1 MTTAAETERRPVSK
15 TGRRR
20 RPRAPQPGRA
30 WLSVPVVIYLS
41 VLLVLPIV
49 LIAAYSVGLLTNT
62 PYPPV
67 HYSWDNWR
75 EFLPDKWLSLDTYLP
90 LRPTSSVYYDR
101 FKISIMITLLVSVS
115 AVILAYPLAYFLAFV
130 ARRHRYTL
138 LLVMLAPFFTSY
150 LLRVYAWSVIL
161 PAHGTLNSLLERI
174 GLVDSNHPLT
184 FFYHSK
190 FAIGLVLAYS
200 WIPFVAL
207 PIFVVLD
214 NLDRRLL
221 EAAQDLGANR
231 FLAFIKV
238 TLPLSLPG
246 VIAAFVF
253 VLIPTT
259 GEYITPYL
267 VGGPDDSMFGNFIYD
282 AFATSNRWNFGAVL
296 SLWLMMVVLVL
307 IALSARYLTAD
318 LRGERT

>member
-1 MTTAAETERRPVSK
+1 VTTVDTKRWPAVVA
-15 TGRRR
+15 GRRT
-20 RPRAPQPGRA
+20 PRPGRA
-30 WLSVPVVIYLS
+30 WLGVPVVLYLTT
-41 VLLVLPIV
+41 LLVLPIV
-49 LIAAYSVGLLTNT
+49 LIALYSVGLITNT

-75 EFLPDKWLSLDTYLP
+75 EFLPGHWLSWKTYAP
-90 LRPTSSVYYDR
+90 LRATSSVYFDR

-115 AVILAYPLAYFLAFV
+115 AVVLAYPLAYFLAFV

-161 PAHGTLNSLLERI
+161 PGHGTLNSVLESA
-174 GLVDSNHPLT
+174 GLVDSEHPLT

-214 NLDRRLL
+214 NLDDRLM

-231 FLAFIKV
+231 FVTFLRV
-238 TLPLSLPG
+238 TLPLSLTG

-267 VGGPDDSMFGNFIYD
+267 VGGPDDSMFGNFIFD
-282 AFATSNRWNFGAVL
+282 AFATSNRWNFGSVL
-296 SLWLMMVVLVL
+296 SLWLMFVVLGLV
-307 IALSARYLTAD
+307 ALSARYLTAD
-318 LRGERT
+318 LRGDRA

>member
-1 MTTAAETERRPVSK
+1 MTTSVETKRRPA
-15 TGRRR
+15 TTAGRRI
-20 RPRAPQPGRA
+20 PQPGRA
-30 WLSVPVVIYLS
+30 WLGAPVVLYL
-41 VLLVLPIV
+41 VALMVLPIV
-49 LIAAYSVGLLTNT
+49 LIALYSVGLITNT

-67 HYSWDNWR
+67 HYSWADWR
-75 EFLPDKWLSLDTYLP
+75 SFFPGHYLDWRTYAP
-90 LRPTSSVYYDR
+90 LKTTPSIYFDR

-115 AVILAYPLAYFLAFV
+115 AVLLAYPLAYYLAFV
-130 ARRHRYTL
+130 ARRQRYTL

-161 PAHGTLNSLLERI
+161 PGHGTLNSVLESA
-174 GLVDSNHPLT
+174 GLVDRNHPLT

-207 PIFVVLD
+207 PVFVVLD
-214 NLDRRLL
+214 NLDGRLL

-231 FLAFIKV
+231 FITFLKV

-267 VGGPDDSMFGNFIYD
+267 VGGPNDSMFGNFIYD
-282 AFATSNRWNFGAVL
+282 AFSTSNRWNFGSVL
-296 SLWLMMVVLVL
+296 SMWLMIVVLVL
-307 IALSARYLTAD
+307 IAISARYLTAD
-318 LRGERT
+318 LRGERA

>member
-1 MTTAAETERRPVSK
+1 MTTVDTKRWPAVAA
-15 TGRRR
+15 GRRT
-20 RPRAPQPGRA
+20 PRPGRA
-30 WLSVPVVIYLS
+30 WLGLPVVLYLTT
-41 VLLVLPIV
+41 LLVLPIV
-49 LIAAYSVGLLTNT
+49 LIALYSVGLITNT

-75 EFLPDKWLSLDTYLP
+75 EFLPGHWLSWKTYAP
-90 LRPTSSVYYDR
+90 LRATSSVYFDR

-115 AVILAYPLAYFLAFV
+115 AVVLAYPLAYFLAFV

-161 PAHGTLNSLLERI
+161 PGHGTLNSVLESA
-174 GLVDSNHPLT
+174 GLVDSEHPLT

-214 NLDRRLL
+214 NLDDRLM

-231 FLAFIKV
+231 FVTFLRV
-238 TLPLSLPG
+238 TLPLSLTG

-282 AFATSNRWNFGAVL
+282 AFATSNRWNFGSVL
-296 SLWLMMVVLVL
+296 SLWLMFVVLGLV
-307 IALSARYLTAD
+307 ALSARYLTAD
-318 LRGERT
+318 LRGDRA

>member
-1 MTTAAETERRPVSK
+1 VTTSVEPKLRPAPAA
-15 TGRRR
+15 GRGV
-20 RPRAPQPGRA
+20 PRPGRA
-30 WLSVPVVIYLS
+30 WLGVPVVIYL
-41 VLLVLPIV
+41 VGLLVLPII
-49 LIAAYSVGLLTNT
+49 LIALYSLGLITNT

-67 HYSWDNWR
+67 HYSWDDWR
-75 EFLPDKWLSLDTYLP
+75 AFLPDRWFSFDTYAP
-90 LRPTSSVYYDR
+90 LRHTSSVYFDR
-101 FKISIMITLLVSVS
+101 FKVSMMITLLVSVS
-115 AVILAYPLAYFLAFV
+115 AVLLAYPLAYFLAFV

-161 PAHGTLNSLLERI
+161 PGHGTLNSVLESS
-174 GLVDSNHPLT
+174 GLVDKNHPLA

-231 FLAFIKV
+231 ILTFLRV

-282 AFATSNRWNFGAVL
+282 AFATSNRWNFGSVL
-296 SLWLMMVVLVL
+296 SMWLMFVVLVL
-307 IALSARYLTAD
+307 ISLSARYLTAD
-318 LRGERT
+318 LRGERS